1 MRTYLR
7 GKITLLFMTFGLLLA
22 IPAIALAD
30 NVKNDVVA
38 GGNDTIVTGGSTTI
52 NYEIQQTGS
61 GGLGGC
67 DATTASPVT
76 VNINAPAGVT
86 ASKSSLKFTS
96 CGAPQSVAF
105 SSNTA
110 GNYPI
115 TVSTVDNVGDY
126 NTSPAAF
133 TLHVTD
139 PPPPAN
145 EPPTLSLPSNQ
156 TAEATSA
163 AGAVVSYTASAT
175 DAEDDPDPTPNC
187 SPASGSTFP
196 LGSTTVN
203 CSVTDSGGLSA
214 SGFFTVTVQD
224 TTAPTLNLPANQ
236 TEEATG
242 PNGAAVSFNATAND
256 IVDGSITP
264 NCDAASGDTF
274 QLGTTTV
281 HCTATDA
288 HGNSTSGSF
297 TVTVRDTT
305 APTLNLPNNITKQAP
320 NNSEA
325 VGTYSASASDLV
337 DGSVAVTCTPAS
349 GSTFHAGTTTV
360 NCSATDNAGN
370 TRNGSFTVTVNYGWT
385 GFFRP
390 VDNPDTVNSVKAGQ
404 SIPVKFSL
412 AGNQGLNI
420 FAAGSP
426 TSQKITCDT
435 SDPVDAIEETVTAGG
450 SSLSYDS
457 SLDQYNYVWKTDK
470 SWAGTCRQLTV
481 KTADGTTHVAI
492 FKFLK

>member
-224 TTAPTLNLPANQ
+224 TTAPTLNLP
-236 TEEATG
+236 
-242 PNGAAVSFNATAND
+242 
-256 IVDGSITP
+256 
-264 NCDAASGDTF
+264 
-274 QLGTTTV
+274 
-281 HCTATDA
+281 
-288 HGNSTSGSF
+288 
-297 TVTVRDTT
+297 
-305 APTLNLPNNITKQAP
+305 NNITKQAP

-325 VGTYSASASDLV
+325 VVTYSASASDLV